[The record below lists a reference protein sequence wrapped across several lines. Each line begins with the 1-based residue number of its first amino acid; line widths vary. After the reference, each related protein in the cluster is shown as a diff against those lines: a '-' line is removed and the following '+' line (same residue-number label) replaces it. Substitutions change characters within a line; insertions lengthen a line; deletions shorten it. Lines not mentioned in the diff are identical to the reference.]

1 MKGIDLNK
9 PMLYRVASFR
19 YFEKGE
25 HHCTRFC
32 EENVLLL
39 VFSGVL
45 RFSEDGKQIEVKA
58 GEYYIQRKNCYQ
70 GGEIPSD
77 SPKYLYAHFDGEW
90 TDNLSALPYK
100 GVFDYNDLNE
110 LMQRLDY
117 ASHNNKLYSE
127 QQFLFLK
134 LLLSL
139 KDSAKKPS
147 LAQEISTFIENNLKT
162 ITCLEDICK
171 QFNYSKNYII
181 RLFNKEFNLSPIS
194 YINDLKIKRA
204 TYLLETTSLSISEI
218 AESSGYN
225 DYPYFYKRF
234 CAKTGVSPQVWRN
247 TVRENP
253 LKRH

>member
-1 MKGIDLNK
+1 MEGINLNK
-9 PMLYRVASFR
+9 PILYRVASFR
-19 YFEKGE
+19 YFEE
-25 HHCTRFC
+25 NECHCTRYC
-32 EENVLLL
+32 EENVLVM

-45 RFSEDGKQIEVKA
+45 RFSENGRQIEVKE
-58 GEYYIQRKNCYQ
+58 GEYYIQQKNCYQ

-77 SPKYLYAHFDGEW
+77 SPKYLYAHFDGDW
-90 TDNLSALPYK
+90 TSEPFALSRR
-100 GVFDYNDLNE
+100 GNFDYNANYE
-110 LMQRLDY
+110 LMQKLDY
-117 ASHNNKLYSE
+117 ASHNNGLLSE
-127 QQFLFLK
+127 QQYLFLK

-139 KDSAKKPS
+139 KDSVKKPS

-162 ITCLEDICK
+162 VTTLEDICK

-194 YINDLKIKRA
+194 FINDLKIKRA
-204 TYLLETTSLSISEI
+204 TYLLETTSLPISEI

-234 CAKTGVSPQVWRN
+234 YAKMGVSPQVWRN

-253 LKRH
+253 LKRY

>member
-1 MKGIDLNK
+1 MEGINLNK
-9 PMLYRVASFR
+9 PILYRVASFR
-19 YFEKGE
+19 YFEE
-25 HHCTRFC
+25 NECHCSRYC
-32 EENVLLL
+32 EENVLVM

-45 RFSEDGKQIEVKA
+45 RFSENGKQIEVKK
-58 GEYYIQRKNCYQ
+58 GEYYIQQKNCYQ
-70 GGEIPSD
+70 GGEVPSD

-90 TDNLSALPYK
+90 TSEPFALSRR
-100 GVFDYNDLNE
+100 GNFDYNANYE
-110 LMQRLDY
+110 LMQKLDY
-117 ASHNNKLYSE
+117 ASHNNGIYCE
-127 QQFLFLK
+127 QQYLFLK

-139 KDSAKKPS
+139 KDSVKKQT

-162 ITCLEDICK
+162 VTTLEDICK

-194 YINDLKIKRA
+194 FINDLKIKRA
-204 TYLLETTSLSISEI
+204 TYLLETTSLPISEI

-234 CAKTGVSPQVWRN
+234 YAKMGVSPQVWRN

-253 LKRH
+253 LKR